1 MRTPVRIVS
10 TLSFGLCFAVAAVGF
25 AQRGA
30 KPATTAS
37 DTTARIV
44 AAAQAVVATLDEA
57 GKAKVQFPFEG
68 PQKTRWSNLPVGIF
82 QREGLLL
89 KDLTPPQ
96 RAAVNTLLATA
107 LSKDG
112 LRKVTEIMG
121 GDEAL
126 RIGQSGRGG
135 GDGRGRG
142 GARGGGGGGVQF
154 GGDLYFLA
162 FVGTPSV
169 TDAVDAAVRRPPSG
183 DQPDDGGEPVEHGAE
198 PARHS
203 AGDLHARRPDHPSA
217 RQRERQGL
225 RADQRPDDAQRK
237 QAVLGY
243 TVSDLVLGPL
253 PGWKDDS
260 ARGHSRVGSRRPA
273 ADDAPGARARMGG
286 HHERHVRRAR
296 RWPRSGRTFPIPTSP
311 GAARRR
317 TAARRTSVSRVQPW

>member
-1 MRTPVRIVS
+1 MRTSVRIVS
-10 TLSFGLCFAVAAVGF
+10 TLSFGLCFAVAAAGF

-30 KPATTAS
+30 KPASNAS

-44 AAAQAVVATLDEA
+44 AAAQAVVATLDDA

-89 KDLTPPQ
+89 GDLTPPQ

-142 GARGGGGGGVQF
+142 GGPRW
-154 GGDLYFLA
+154 
-162 FVGTPSV
+162 
-169 TDAVDAAVRRPPSG
+169 AAVAGSSSAVTCTSSPS
-183 DQPDDGGEPVEHGAE
+183 
-198 PARHS
+198 
-203 AGDLHARRPDHPSA
+203 
-217 RQRERQGL
+217 
-225 RADQRPDDAQRK
+225 
-237 QAVLGY
+237 
-243 TVSDLVLGPL
+243 
-253 PGWKDDS
+253 
-260 ARGHSRVGSRRPA
+260 
-273 ADDAPGARARMGG
+273 
-286 HHERHVRRAR
+286 
-296 RWPRSGRTFPIPTSP
+296 
-311 GAARRR
+311 
-317 TAARRTSVSRVQPW
+317 